1 MDEQQYKAWWPL
13 HRRAAVG
20 EQLSGEEQHAYQVG
34 LAELEAEEWAE
45 LRPAAE
51 ILRPLKERMRTIEA
65 RKQQLSQE
73 EAAVRA
79 QIAELERNYLAVTGE
94 PLGLEI

>member
-1 MDEQQYKAWWPL
+1 MNEQQYNAWWQL

-20 EQLSGEEQHAYQVG
+20 EPLSDEERRAYQTG
-34 LAELEAEEWAE
+34 LTELEAEEWAA

-51 ILRPLKERMRTIEA
+51 TLRPLQEQLRASAA
-65 RKQQLSQE
+65 RQQQLARE
-73 EAAVRA
+73 EATVRA
-79 QIAELERNYLAVTGE
+79 QLAELERNYQAVTGE